1 MQFWR
6 LIYTGAGQPYWNMAV
21 DETLFRRC
29 QEVNNFPPTLRIYDW
44 REPAFTIGY
53 FQDINQALNLQK
65 AGQQGLK
72 VVRRMTGGRA
82 ILHYGELTYAV
93 VADSRRNPQ
102 LGSSLLETYREICLA
117 WIEVMQLLG
126 IRVEY
131 SRKKASQK
139 KVRSSYDTPCFASAS
154 IYELTVK
161 GKKLLGS
168 AQRRT
173 KACFIQQGSLP
184 RLNTGRSPA
193 SCFGPE
199 NRSRQE
205 LHSWDERG
213 VNLESLTG
221 RRWTLA
227 ELKEYVKKGFEHH
240 FGVSMVEE
248 GLTQP
253 ETKMA
258 LQLEKEKYSRPEW
271 NHFRLNGDHARG
283 PKETGNK
290 IGLAEVVNNGSI

>member
-1 MQFWR
+1 LQFWR
-6 LIYTGAGQPYWNMAV
+6 LIYTDAGQPYWNMAV

-29 QEVNNFPPTLRIYDW
+29 QEFSNFPPTLRIYDW
-44 REPAFTIGY
+44 KEPAFTIGY

-93 VADSRRNPQ
+93 VADSWRNPQ
-102 LGSSLLETYREICLA
+102 LGSSLLETYRELCLA
-117 WIEVMQLLG
+117 WIEVMRLLG

-131 SRKKASQK
+131 SRGRASQK

-184 RLNTGRSPA
+184 RFNAGRSVA
-193 SCFGPE
+193 FYFGPE
-199 NRSRQE
+199 NRNRQE

-227 ELKEYVKKGFEHH
+227 ELKEYVKKGFERH
-240 FGVSMVEE
+240 FGVSLVEE

-258 LQLEKEKYSRPEW
+258 LQLEKDKYSRPEW
-271 NHFRLNGDHARG
+271 NHFRLNGDHVCRPEQKKNG
-283 PKETGNK
+283 F
-290 IGLAEVVNNGSI
+290 GLAEVVNCESI